1 MRGGAEPKARAA
13 VIALCFLASFLTRT
27 GRIVEA
33 YPWIVEMMCA
43 AALREPE
50 VWS

>member
-1 MRGGAEPKARAA
+1 MT
-13 VIALCFLASFLTRT
+13 ALCFLASFLSRT
-27 GRIVEA
+27 GRITEA
-33 YPWIVEMMCA
+33 WPWIAEMMIA